1 MGEEGLKEHNVS
13 AYFPKGRLAFFVTS
27 NIHKFNEARSVLAEY
42 KIATAMLNV
51 KTVEIQDDNLE
62 TIAKATAIDAVKKC
76 HLPIIV
82 GDAGLFIKALKG
94 FPGPY
99 SSYVYRTIGTKGI
112 LKLMKGID
120 NRDAQFHSTVA
131 FNSPKKKP
139 PKCFHGKVEGEIS
152 LEERGSSGFGF
163 DPIFKPSKSHVT
175 FAEMTTEEKNRYSH
189 RAQALRKFARWY
201 KSKSQRRF

>member
-1 MGEEGLKEHNVS
+1 M
-13 AYFPKGRLAFFVTS
+13 FPKGRLAFFVTS

-42 KIATAMLNV
+42 KVATAMLNV
-51 KTVEIQDDNLE
+51 KAVEIQDDNLE
-62 TIAKATAIDAVKKC
+62 NIAKATAIDAVKKC

-82 GDAGLFIKALKG
+82 EDAGLFIKALKG

-99 SSYVYRTIGTKGI
+99 SSYVYRTMGTKGI
-112 LKLMKGID
+112 LKLLKDID
-120 NRDAQFHSTVA
+120 ERDAQFHSIVA
-131 FNSPKKKP
+131 FNSPKKL

-163 DPIFKPSKSHVT
+163 DPIFKPSNSHIT

-189 RAQALRKFARWY
+189 RAQALSKFARWY
-201 KSKSQRRF
+201 TSKS